1 MGKFVA
7 IELNELIQGE
17 KFTYLDNGFN
27 VFYRDTHEVNDFFK
41 NPPNEKF
48 ILISHNSDGKIKK
61 DNIRTNDGSSNA
73 ADISNIPKNLVKW
86 FAQNV
91 CVDHEKVFSIPIGL
105 ENSKWFTNLNKKE
118 KIIKKQI
125 EKKEYKNLLY
135 ICHNIQTNISE
146 RKEPYEIFKDK
157 TWTTLEYGV
166 NGNNFDSYLNNLHS
180 HKFILC
186 PEGNGTDTHRTWESL
201 YVGSIPIEKR
211 NYNNRFYND
220 LPICFV
226 DEWSDITEEFLNKE
240 YERIVNTDWNLEKL
254 KFHYWSDKIKNIIL

>member
-1 MGKFVA
+1 MKIYFW
-7 IELNELIQGE
+7 
-17 KFTYLDNGFN
+17 
-27 VFYRDTHEVNDFFK
+27 
-41 NPPNEKF
+41 
-48 ILISHNSDGKIKK
+48 KIKK
-61 DNIRTNDGSSNA
+61 DNIRTNDGSSND

-157 TWTTLEYGV
+157 TWTTLEYGF
-166 NGNNFDSYLNNLHS
+166 NGNNFDSYLNKYLIVQTLLLFPNFFEIKYH
-180 HKFILC
+180 HTERHFFQF
-186 PEGNGTDTHRTWESL
+186 L
-201 YVGSIPIEKR
+201 Y
-211 NYNNRFYND
+211 
-220 LPICFV
+220 L
-226 DEWSDITEEFLNKE
+226 
-240 YERIVNTDWNLEKL
+240 
-254 KFHYWSDKIKNIIL
+254 